1 MLKLGSKIFDFIFS
15 EENRKKIEGFT
26 IWTAT
31 IGFIFH
37 LSLVILNNNSIIN
50 MGNESLLLTNP
61 ISAIYTP
68 FSIILYY
75 EIFLLIFY
83 LPRSFTTSILKQ
95 FEIISLII
103 IRRIFYDI
111 PKLDLESNNW
121 FENADNLQ
129 ITYDLICILILFFLI
144 YLFNYVKSNI
154 DIKKTKNIDKFI
166 DSKKIISVLLIPVM
180 IVLFIIGLYN
190 WYSIGISTNFASS
203 FYYVNEV
210 FYNTFFSILI
220 IADVF
225 ILLLSFL
232 YTERYSQI
240 MRNTG
245 FIICTILIRLS
256 FSSTGL
262 TNLLLIISSLYFLA
276 LSLIICFEKISINLN
291 PSSTSKKDIL
301 YKFISVFKSLK
312 TTILNAF
319 KDINLKL
326 SLLHNA
332 LFIESSP
339 GPVKYAASLLNLCRE
354 DTRLPLS
361 EITEKTK
368 NIIKSTLKELNLI

>member
-1 MLKLGSKIFDFIFS
+1 MLKIGSIIFNGIFS
-15 EENRKKIEGFT
+15 ENNRKKIEGFT
-26 IWTAT
+26 IWSAS

-37 LSLVILNNNSIIN
+37 LSLVLLNNNSIIN
-50 MGNESLLLTNP
+50 IGNESLLLTNP

-95 FEIISLII
+95 FEIISLIV

-154 DIKKTKNIDKFI
+154 DIKKAKNIDKFI
-166 DSKKIISVLLIPVM
+166 DSKKIISVILIPVM

-190 WYSIGISTNFASS
+190 WYSIGITTNFASS

-262 TNLLLIISSLYFLA
+262 TNLLLIISSVLFGLLILKIY
-276 LSLIICFEKISINLN
+276 SLMNKI
-291 PSSTSKKDIL
+291 
-301 YKFISVFKSLK
+301 
-312 TTILNAF
+312 
-319 KDINLKL
+319 
-326 SLLHNA
+326 
-332 LFIESSP
+332 E
-339 GPVKYAASLLNLCRE
+339 
-354 DTRLPLS
+354 
-361 EITEKTK
+361 
-368 NIIKSTLKELNLI
+368 

>member
-1 MLKLGSKIFDFIFS
+1 MLKIGSKIFDGIFS
-15 EENRKKIEGFT
+15 ENNRKKIESFT
-26 IWTAT
+26 IWSAS
-31 IGFIFH
+31 IGFIVH
-37 LSLVILNNNSIIN
+37 LSLVLLNNNSIIN
-50 MGNESLLLTNP
+50 IGNESLLLTNP

-95 FEIISLII
+95 FEIISLIV

-111 PKLDLESNNW
+111 PKLDLGSNNW

-180 IVLFIIGLYN
+180 ILLFIIGLYN

-203 FYYVNEV
+203 FYYVNEI

-262 TNLLLIISSLYFLA
+262 TNLLLIISSVLFGLLILKIY
-276 LSLIICFEKISINLN
+276 SLMNKI
-291 PSSTSKKDIL
+291 
-301 YKFISVFKSLK
+301 
-312 TTILNAF
+312 
-319 KDINLKL
+319 
-326 SLLHNA
+326 
-332 LFIESSP
+332 E
-339 GPVKYAASLLNLCRE
+339 
-354 DTRLPLS
+354 
-361 EITEKTK
+361 
-368 NIIKSTLKELNLI
+368 

>member
-1 MLKLGSKIFDFIFS
+1 MIKTGSRIFDGIFS
-15 EENRKKIEGFT
+15 ENNRKKIESFT
-26 IWTAT
+26 IWSAS

-37 LSLVILNNNSIIN
+37 LSLVLLNNNSIIDI
-50 MGNESLLLTNP
+50 GNESLLLTNP

-95 FEIISLII
+95 FEIISLIV

-144 YLFNYVKSNI
+144 YLFNYVKTNI
-154 DIKKTKNIDKFI
+154 DIKKGKNIDKFI

-262 TNLLLIISSLYFLA
+262 TNLLLIISSVLFGLLILKIY
-276 LSLIICFEKISINLN
+276 SLMNKI
-291 PSSTSKKDIL
+291 
-301 YKFISVFKSLK
+301 
-312 TTILNAF
+312 
-319 KDINLKL
+319 
-326 SLLHNA
+326 
-332 LFIESSP
+332 E
-339 GPVKYAASLLNLCRE
+339 
-354 DTRLPLS
+354 
-361 EITEKTK
+361 
-368 NIIKSTLKELNLI
+368 

>member
-1 MLKLGSKIFDFIFS
+1 MLKIGSKIFDGIFS
-15 EENRKKIEGFT
+15 EVNRKKIESFT
-26 IWTAT
+26 IWSAT
-31 IGFIFH
+31 VGFIFH
-37 LSLVILNNNSIIN
+37 LSLVLLNNYSIIN
-50 MGNESLLLTNP
+50 IGNESLLLTNP

-111 PKLDLESNNW
+111 PKLNLDSNDW
-121 FENADNLQ
+121 FQNPDNLQ
-129 ITYDLICILILFFLI
+129 ITYDLISILILFFLI
-144 YLFNYVKSNI
+144 YLFNLVKSKIENRKGI
-154 DIKKTKNIDKFI
+154 KNIDRFI
-166 DSKKIISVLLIPVM
+166 DSKKIISVILIPVM
-180 IVLFIIGLYN
+180 IILFIIGLYN
-190 WYSIGISTNFASS
+190 LFSIGQSSDFASS

-262 TNLLLIISSLYFLA
+262 TNLLLIISSVLFGLLILKIY
-276 LSLIICFEKISINLN
+276 SLMNKI
-291 PSSTSKKDIL
+291 
-301 YKFISVFKSLK
+301 
-312 TTILNAF
+312 
-319 KDINLKL
+319 
-326 SLLHNA
+326 
-332 LFIESSP
+332 E
-339 GPVKYAASLLNLCRE
+339 
-354 DTRLPLS
+354 
-361 EITEKTK
+361 
-368 NIIKSTLKELNLI
+368 

>member
-1 MLKLGSKIFDFIFS
+1 MIKTGSRIFDGIFS
-15 EENRKKIEGFT
+15 ENNRKKIESFT
-26 IWTAT
+26 IWSAS

-37 LSLVILNNNSIIN
+37 LSLVLLNNNSIIDI
-50 MGNESLLLTNP
+50 GNESLLLTNP

-95 FEIISLII
+95 FEIISLIV

-111 PKLDLESNNW
+111 PKLDLGSNNW

-144 YLFNYVKSNI
+144 YLFNYVKTNI
-154 DIKKTKNIDKFI
+154 VVKKGKNIDKFI
-166 DSKKIISVLLIPVM
+166 DSKKIISVILIPVM
-180 IVLFIIGLYN
+180 IVLFIIGLFN

-262 TNLLLIISSLYFLA
+262 TNLLLIISSVLFGLLILKIY
-276 LSLIICFEKISINLN
+276 SLMNKI
-291 PSSTSKKDIL
+291 
-301 YKFISVFKSLK
+301 
-312 TTILNAF
+312 
-319 KDINLKL
+319 
-326 SLLHNA
+326 
-332 LFIESSP
+332 E
-339 GPVKYAASLLNLCRE
+339 
-354 DTRLPLS
+354 
-361 EITEKTK
+361 
-368 NIIKSTLKELNLI
+368 

>member
-1 MLKLGSKIFDFIFS
+1 MLKIGSKIFDGIFS
-15 EENRKKIEGFT
+15 EVNRKKIEGFT
-26 IWTAT
+26 IWSAT
-31 IGFIFH
+31 VGFIFH
-37 LSLVILNNNSIIN
+37 LSLVLLNNYSIIN
-50 MGNESLLLTNP
+50 IGNESLLLTNP

-111 PKLDLESNNW
+111 PKLNLDSNDW
-121 FENADNLQ
+121 FQNPDNLQ
-129 ITYDLICILILFFLI
+129 ITYDLISILILFFLI
-144 YLFNYVKSNI
+144 YLFNFVKSR
-154 DIKKTKNIDKFI
+154 IKNKKGIKNIDRFI
-166 DSKKIISVLLIPVM
+166 DSKKIISIILIPVM

-190 WYSIGISTNFASS
+190 LYSIGMSSDFASS

-256 FSSTGL
+256 FSSSGL
-262 TNLLLIISSLYFLA
+262 TNLVLIISSVLFGLLILKIY
-276 LSLIICFEKISINLN
+276 SLMNKI
-291 PSSTSKKDIL
+291 
-301 YKFISVFKSLK
+301 
-312 TTILNAF
+312 
-319 KDINLKL
+319 
-326 SLLHNA
+326 
-332 LFIESSP
+332 E
-339 GPVKYAASLLNLCRE
+339 
-354 DTRLPLS
+354 
-361 EITEKTK
+361 
-368 NIIKSTLKELNLI
+368 

>member
-1 MLKLGSKIFDFIFS
+1 MLKIGSIIFNGIFS
-15 EENRKKIEGFT
+15 ENNRKKIEGFT
-26 IWTAT
+26 IWSAS

-37 LSLVILNNNSIIN
+37 LSLVLLNNNSIIN
-50 MGNESLLLTNP
+50 IGNESLLLTNP

-95 FEIISLII
+95 FEIISLIV

-111 PKLDLESNNW
+111 PKLDLGSNNW

-190 WYSIGISTNFASS
+190 WYSIGISSNFASS

-262 TNLLLIISSLYFLA
+262 TNLLLIISSVLFGLLILKIY
-276 LSLIICFEKISINLN
+276 SLMNKI
-291 PSSTSKKDIL
+291 
-301 YKFISVFKSLK
+301 
-312 TTILNAF
+312 
-319 KDINLKL
+319 
-326 SLLHNA
+326 
-332 LFIESSP
+332 E
-339 GPVKYAASLLNLCRE
+339 
-354 DTRLPLS
+354 
-361 EITEKTK
+361 
-368 NIIKSTLKELNLI
+368 

>member
-1 MLKLGSKIFDFIFS
+1 MLKIGSKIFDGIFS
-15 EENRKKIEGFT
+15 EVNRKKIESFT
-26 IWTAT
+26 IWSAT

-37 LSLVILNNNSIIN
+37 LSLVLLNNYSIIN
-50 MGNESLLLTNP
+50 IGNESLLLTNP

-111 PKLDLESNNW
+111 PKLNLDSNDW
-121 FENADNLQ
+121 FQNPDNLQ
-129 ITYDLICILILFFLI
+129 ITYDLISILILFFLI
-144 YLFNYVKSNI
+144 YLFNFVKSKIEN
-154 DIKKTKNIDKFI
+154 KKGIKNIDRFI
-166 DSKKIISVLLIPVM
+166 DSKKIISVILIPVM
-180 IVLFIIGLYN
+180 IILFIIGLYN
-190 WYSIGISTNFASS
+190 LYSIGMSSNFASS

-262 TNLLLIISSLYFLA
+262 TNLLLIISSVLFGLLILKIY
-276 LSLIICFEKISINLN
+276 SLMNKI
-291 PSSTSKKDIL
+291 
-301 YKFISVFKSLK
+301 
-312 TTILNAF
+312 
-319 KDINLKL
+319 
-326 SLLHNA
+326 
-332 LFIESSP
+332 E
-339 GPVKYAASLLNLCRE
+339 
-354 DTRLPLS
+354 
-361 EITEKTK
+361 
-368 NIIKSTLKELNLI
+368 

>member
-1 MLKLGSKIFDFIFS
+1 MIKTGSKIFDGIFS
-15 EENRKKIEGFT
+15 ENNRKKIESFT
-26 IWTAT
+26 IWSAS

-37 LSLVILNNNSIIN
+37 LSLVLLNNNSIIN
-50 MGNESLLLTNP
+50 IGNESLLLTNP

-95 FEIISLII
+95 FEIISLIV

-144 YLFNYVKSNI
+144 YLFNYVKTNI
-154 DIKKTKNIDKFI
+154 DIKKGKNIDKFI

-262 TNLLLIISSLYFLA
+262 TNLLLIISSVLFGLLILKIY
-276 LSLIICFEKISINLN
+276 SLMNKI
-291 PSSTSKKDIL
+291 
-301 YKFISVFKSLK
+301 
-312 TTILNAF
+312 
-319 KDINLKL
+319 
-326 SLLHNA
+326 
-332 LFIESSP
+332 E
-339 GPVKYAASLLNLCRE
+339 
-354 DTRLPLS
+354 
-361 EITEKTK
+361 
-368 NIIKSTLKELNLI
+368 

>member
-1 MLKLGSKIFDFIFS
+1 MLKIGSKIFDGIFS
-15 EENRKKIEGFT
+15 EVNRKKIEGFT
-26 IWTAT
+26 IWSAT
-31 IGFIFH
+31 VGFIFH
-37 LSLVILNNNSIIN
+37 LSLVLLNNYSIIN
-50 MGNESLLLTNP
+50 IGNESLLLTNP

-111 PKLDLESNNW
+111 PKLNLDSNDW
-121 FENADNLQ
+121 FQNPDNLQ
-129 ITYDLICILILFFLI
+129 ITYDLISILILFFLI
-144 YLFNYVKSNI
+144 YLFNFVKSKIEN
-154 DIKKTKNIDKFI
+154 KKGIKNIDRFI
-166 DSKKIISVLLIPVM
+166 DSKKIISVILIPVM
-180 IVLFIIGLYN
+180 LILFIIGLYN
-190 WYSIGISTNFASS
+190 LYSIGMSSNFASS

-256 FSSTGL
+256 FSSSGL
-262 TNLLLIISSLYFLA
+262 TNLLLIISSVLFGLLILKIY
-276 LSLIICFEKISINLN
+276 SLMNKI
-291 PSSTSKKDIL
+291 
-301 YKFISVFKSLK
+301 
-312 TTILNAF
+312 
-319 KDINLKL
+319 
-326 SLLHNA
+326 
-332 LFIESSP
+332 E
-339 GPVKYAASLLNLCRE
+339 
-354 DTRLPLS
+354 
-361 EITEKTK
+361 
-368 NIIKSTLKELNLI
+368 

>member
-1 MLKLGSKIFDFIFS
+1 MLKIGSKIFDGIFS
-15 EENRKKIEGFT
+15 ENNRKKIESFT
-26 IWTAT
+26 IWSAS

-37 LSLVILNNNSIIN
+37 LSLVLLNNNSIIN
-50 MGNESLLLTNP
+50 IGNESLLLTNP

-95 FEIISLII
+95 FEIISLIV

-111 PKLDLESNNW
+111 PKLDLGSNNW

-129 ITYDLICILILFFLI
+129 ITYDLICIIILFFLI

-190 WYSIGISTNFASS
+190 WYSIGISSNFASS

-262 TNLLLIISSLYFLA
+262 TNLLLIISSVLFGLLILKIY
-276 LSLIICFEKISINLN
+276 SLMNKI
-291 PSSTSKKDIL
+291 
-301 YKFISVFKSLK
+301 
-312 TTILNAF
+312 
-319 KDINLKL
+319 
-326 SLLHNA
+326 
-332 LFIESSP
+332 E
-339 GPVKYAASLLNLCRE
+339 
-354 DTRLPLS
+354 
-361 EITEKTK
+361 
-368 NIIKSTLKELNLI
+368 

>member
-1 MLKLGSKIFDFIFS
+1 MLKIGSKVFDGIFS
-15 EENRKKIEGFT
+15 KRNRKIIESFT
-26 IWTAT
+26 IWSAT

-37 LSLVILNNNSIIN
+37 LSLVLLNNYSIIN
-50 MGNESLLLTNP
+50 IGNESLLLTNP

-75 EIFLLIFY
+75 EIFLLIYF

-111 PKLDLESNNW
+111 PKLDLDSGNW
-121 FENADNLQ
+121 FNNPDNLQ

-144 YLFNYVKSNI
+144 YLFNLVKSRIEN
-154 DIKKTKNIDKFI
+154 KKSNKNITKFI
-166 DSKKIISVLLIPVM
+166 DSKKIISIALIPVM
-180 IVLFIIGLYN
+180 LCLFIIGIYN
-190 WYSIGISTNFASS
+190 WYSIGMDSNFASS

-262 TNLLLIISSLYFLA
+262 TNLLLIVSSVLFGLLILKIY
-276 LSLIICFEKISINLN
+276 SLMNKI
-291 PSSTSKKDIL
+291 
-301 YKFISVFKSLK
+301 
-312 TTILNAF
+312 
-319 KDINLKL
+319 
-326 SLLHNA
+326 
-332 LFIESSP
+332 E
-339 GPVKYAASLLNLCRE
+339 
-354 DTRLPLS
+354 
-361 EITEKTK
+361 
-368 NIIKSTLKELNLI
+368 

>member
-1 MLKLGSKIFDFIFS
+1 MLKIGSKIFDGIFS
-15 EENRKKIEGFT
+15 ENNRKKIESFT
-26 IWTAT
+26 IWSAS

-37 LSLVILNNNSIIN
+37 LSLVLLNNNSIIN
-50 MGNESLLLTNP
+50 IGNESLLLTNP

-95 FEIISLII
+95 FEIISLIV

-111 PKLDLESNNW
+111 PKLDLGSNNW
-121 FENADNLQ
+121 LENADNLQ

-144 YLFNYVKSNI
+144 YLFNYVKTNI
-154 DIKKTKNIDKFI
+154 VVKKGKNIDKFI

-180 IVLFIIGLYN
+180 IVLFTIGLYN

-262 TNLLLIISSLYFLA
+262 TNLLLIISSVLFGLLILKIY
-276 LSLIICFEKISINLN
+276 SLMNKI
-291 PSSTSKKDIL
+291 
-301 YKFISVFKSLK
+301 
-312 TTILNAF
+312 
-319 KDINLKL
+319 
-326 SLLHNA
+326 
-332 LFIESSP
+332 E
-339 GPVKYAASLLNLCRE
+339 
-354 DTRLPLS
+354 
-361 EITEKTK
+361 
-368 NIIKSTLKELNLI
+368 

>member
-1 MLKLGSKIFDFIFS
+1 MLKIGSKVFDGIFS
-15 EENRKKIEGFT
+15 DRNRKIIESFT
-26 IWTAT
+26 IWSAT

-37 LSLVILNNNSIIN
+37 LSLVLLNNYSIIN
-50 MGNESLLLTNP
+50 IGNESLLLTNP
-61 ISAIYTP
+61 VSAIYTP

-75 EIFLLIFY
+75 EIFLLIYF

-111 PKLDLESNNW
+111 PKLDLDSGNW
-121 FENADNLQ
+121 FNNPDNLQ

-144 YLFNYVKSNI
+144 YLFNLVKSRIEN
-154 DIKKTKNIDKFI
+154 KKGNKSITKFI
-166 DSKKIISVLLIPVM
+166 DSKKIISIALIPVM
-180 IVLFIIGLYN
+180 LCLFIIGIYN
-190 WYSIGISTNFASS
+190 WYSIGMDSNFASS

-262 TNLLLIISSLYFLA
+262 TNLLLIVSSVLFGLLILKIY
-276 LSLIICFEKISINLN
+276 SLMNKI
-291 PSSTSKKDIL
+291 
-301 YKFISVFKSLK
+301 
-312 TTILNAF
+312 
-319 KDINLKL
+319 
-326 SLLHNA
+326 
-332 LFIESSP
+332 E
-339 GPVKYAASLLNLCRE
+339 
-354 DTRLPLS
+354 
-361 EITEKTK
+361 
-368 NIIKSTLKELNLI
+368 

>member
-37 LSLVILNNNSIIN
+37 LSLVLLNNNSIIN
-50 MGNESLLLTNP
+50 IGNESLLLTNP

-111 PKLDLESNNW
+111 PKLDLNAESWLGNP
-121 FENADNLQ
+121 DNLQ
-129 ITYDLICILILFFLI
+129 ITYDLLSILILFFLI
-144 YLFNYVKSNI
+144 YLFNLVKSRI
-154 DIKKTKNIDKFI
+154 ETKKSSKSIVRFI
-166 DSKKIISVLLIPVM
+166 DSKKIISIVLIPVM
-180 IVLFIIGLYN
+180 LVLFVLGIYN
-190 WYSIGISTNFASS
+190 WYSIGMSSNFASS

-210 FYNTFFSILI
+210 FYTTFFSILI

-262 TNLLLIISSLYFLA
+262 TNLLLIVSSVIFGLLILKIY
-276 LSLIICFEKISINLN
+276 SLMNKI
-291 PSSTSKKDIL
+291 
-301 YKFISVFKSLK
+301 
-312 TTILNAF
+312 
-319 KDINLKL
+319 
-326 SLLHNA
+326 
-332 LFIESSP
+332 E
-339 GPVKYAASLLNLCRE
+339 
-354 DTRLPLS
+354 
-361 EITEKTK
+361 
-368 NIIKSTLKELNLI
+368 

>member
-1 MLKLGSKIFDFIFS
+1 MLKIGSKVFDGIFS
-15 EENRKKIEGFT
+15 ERNRKIIESFT
-26 IWTAT
+26 IWSAT

-37 LSLVILNNNSIIN
+37 LSLVLLNNYSIIN
-50 MGNESLLLTNP
+50 IGNESLLLTNP

-75 EIFLLIFY
+75 EIFLLIYF

-111 PKLDLESNNW
+111 PKLNLDSGNW
-121 FENADNLQ
+121 FNNPDNLQ

-144 YLFNYVKSNI
+144 YLFNLVKSRIEN
-154 DIKKTKNIDKFI
+154 KKGNKSITKFI
-166 DSKKIISVLLIPVM
+166 DSKKIISIGLIPVM
-180 IVLFIIGLYN
+180 LCLFIIGIYN
-190 WYSIGISTNFASS
+190 WYSIGMDSNFASS

-262 TNLLLIISSLYFLA
+262 TNLLLIVSSVLFGLLILKIY
-276 LSLIICFEKISINLN
+276 SLMNKI
-291 PSSTSKKDIL
+291 
-301 YKFISVFKSLK
+301 
-312 TTILNAF
+312 
-319 KDINLKL
+319 
-326 SLLHNA
+326 
-332 LFIESSP
+332 E
-339 GPVKYAASLLNLCRE
+339 
-354 DTRLPLS
+354 
-361 EITEKTK
+361 
-368 NIIKSTLKELNLI
+368 

>member
-1 MLKLGSKIFDFIFS
+1 MLNFGSNIFDRIFS
-15 EENRKKIEGFT
+15 EVNRKKIESFT
-26 IWTAT
+26 IWSAT
-31 IGFIFH
+31 IGFIIH
-37 LSLVILNNNSIIN
+37 LSLVLLNNYSIVDI
-50 MGNESLLLTNP
+50 GNESLLLTNP

-75 EIFLLIFY
+75 EIFLLIYY

-95 FEIISLII
+95 FEIISLIV

-111 PKLDLESNNW
+111 PKLDLETNNW
-121 FENADNLQ
+121 FENADNMQ

-154 DIKKTKNIDKFI
+154 DNKKGVKNIDKFI
-166 DSKKIISVLLIPVM
+166 DSKKIISIVLIPVM
-180 IVLFIIGLYN
+180 IVLFCFGIYN
-190 WYSIGISTNFASS
+190 WYSIGMDSNFASS

-262 TNLLLIISSLYFLA
+262 TNLLLIISSVLFGL
-276 LSLIICFEKISINLN
+276 LILKIYSQMN
-291 PSSTSKKDIL
+291 K
-301 YKFISVFKSLK
+301 
-312 TTILNAF
+312 
-319 KDINLKL
+319 
-326 SLLHNA
+326 
-332 LFIESSP
+332 IE
-339 GPVKYAASLLNLCRE
+339 N
-354 DTRLPLS
+354 
-361 EITEKTK
+361 
-368 NIIKSTLKELNLI
+368 

>member
-1 MLKLGSKIFDFIFS
+1 MLNFGSNIFDRIFS
-15 EENRKKIEGFT
+15 EDNRKKIESFT
-26 IWTAT
+26 IWSAT
-31 IGFIFH
+31 IGFIIH
-37 LSLVILNNNSIIN
+37 LSLVLLNNYSIIDI
-50 MGNESLLLTNP
+50 GNESLLLTNP

-95 FEIISLII
+95 FEIISLIV

-111 PKLDLESNNW
+111 PKLDLETNNW
-121 FENADNLQ
+121 FENADNMQ

-154 DIKKTKNIDKFI
+154 DNKKGVKNIDKFI
-166 DSKKIISVLLIPVM
+166 DSKKIISVVLIPVM
-180 IVLFIIGLYN
+180 LVLFCFGIYN
-190 WYSIGISTNFASS
+190 WYSIGVDSNFASS

-256 FSSTGL
+256 FSSSGL
-262 TNLLLIISSLYFLA
+262 TNLLLIISSVLFGLLILKIY
-276 LSLIICFEKISINLN
+276 SLMNKI
-291 PSSTSKKDIL
+291 
-301 YKFISVFKSLK
+301 
-312 TTILNAF
+312 
-319 KDINLKL
+319 
-326 SLLHNA
+326 
-332 LFIESSP
+332 E
-339 GPVKYAASLLNLCRE
+339 
-354 DTRLPLS
+354 
-361 EITEKTK
+361 
-368 NIIKSTLKELNLI
+368 

>member
-1 MLKLGSKIFDFIFS
+1 MLKIGSKVFDGIFS
-15 EENRKKIEGFT
+15 EKNRKIIESFT
-26 IWTAT
+26 IWSAT

-37 LSLVILNNNSIIN
+37 LSLVLLNNYSIIN
-50 MGNESLLLTNP
+50 IGNESLLLTNP

-75 EIFLLIFY
+75 EIFLLIYF

-111 PKLDLESNNW
+111 PKLDLDSGNW
-121 FENADNLQ
+121 FNNPDNLQ

-144 YLFNYVKSNI
+144 YLFNLVKSKIENRKGNKSI
-154 DIKKTKNIDKFI
+154 NKFI
-166 DSKKIISVLLIPVM
+166 DSKKIISITLIPVM
-180 IVLFIIGLYN
+180 ICLFIIGIYN
-190 WYSIGISTNFASS
+190 WYSIGMDTNFASS

-262 TNLLLIISSLYFLA
+262 TNLLLIISSVLFGLLILKIY
-276 LSLIICFEKISINLN
+276 SLMNKIEN
-291 PSSTSKKDIL
+291 
-301 YKFISVFKSLK
+301 
-312 TTILNAF
+312 
-319 KDINLKL
+319 
-326 SLLHNA
+326 
-332 LFIESSP
+332 
-339 GPVKYAASLLNLCRE
+339 
-354 DTRLPLS
+354 
-361 EITEKTK
+361 
-368 NIIKSTLKELNLI
+368 

>member
-1 MLKLGSKIFDFIFS
+1 MLNFGSNIFDRIFS
-15 EENRKKIEGFT
+15 ENNRTKIESFT
-26 IWTAT
+26 IWSAT
-31 IGFIFH
+31 VGFIIH
-37 LSLVILNNNSIIN
+37 LSLVLLNNYSIIDI
-50 MGNESLLLTNP
+50 GNESLLLTNP

-95 FEIISLII
+95 FEIISLIV

-111 PKLDLESNNW
+111 PKLDLETNNW
-121 FENADNLQ
+121 FENADNMQ

-154 DIKKTKNIDKFI
+154 DNKKGVKNIDKFI
-166 DSKKIISVLLIPVM
+166 DSKKIISIVLIPVM
-180 IVLFIIGLYN
+180 IVLFCFGIYN
-190 WYSIGISTNFASS
+190 WYSIGMDSNFASS

-262 TNLLLIISSLYFLA
+262 TNLLLIISSVLFGL
-276 LSLIICFEKISINLN
+276 LILKIYSQMN
-291 PSSTSKKDIL
+291 K
-301 YKFISVFKSLK
+301 
-312 TTILNAF
+312 
-319 KDINLKL
+319 
-326 SLLHNA
+326 
-332 LFIESSP
+332 IE
-339 GPVKYAASLLNLCRE
+339 N
-354 DTRLPLS
+354 
-361 EITEKTK
+361 
-368 NIIKSTLKELNLI
+368 

>member
-1 MLKLGSKIFDFIFS
+1 MLKIGSKVFDGIFS
-15 EENRKKIEGFT
+15 EKNRKIIESFT
-26 IWTAT
+26 IWSAT

-37 LSLVILNNNSIIN
+37 LSLVLLNNYSIIN
-50 MGNESLLLTNP
+50 IGNESLLLTNP
-61 ISAIYTP
+61 VSAIYTP

-75 EIFLLIFY
+75 EIFLLIYF

-111 PKLDLESNNW
+111 PKLDLDSGNW
-121 FENADNLQ
+121 FNNPDNLQ

-144 YLFNYVKSNI
+144 YLFNLVKSRIEN
-154 DIKKTKNIDKFI
+154 KKGNKSITKFI
-166 DSKKIISVLLIPVM
+166 DSKKIISIALIPVM
-180 IVLFIIGLYN
+180 LCLFIIGIYN
-190 WYSIGISTNFASS
+190 WYSIGMDSNFASS

-262 TNLLLIISSLYFLA
+262 TNLLLIVSSVLFGLLILKIY
-276 LSLIICFEKISINLN
+276 SLMNKI
-291 PSSTSKKDIL
+291 
-301 YKFISVFKSLK
+301 
-312 TTILNAF
+312 
-319 KDINLKL
+319 
-326 SLLHNA
+326 
-332 LFIESSP
+332 E
-339 GPVKYAASLLNLCRE
+339 
-354 DTRLPLS
+354 
-361 EITEKTK
+361 
-368 NIIKSTLKELNLI
+368 

>member
-1 MLKLGSKIFDFIFS
+1 MLKIGSKIFDGIFS
-15 EENRKKIEGFT
+15 ENNRKKIESFT
-26 IWTAT
+26 IWSAS

-37 LSLVILNNNSIIN
+37 LSLVLLNNNSIIN
-50 MGNESLLLTNP
+50 IGNESLLLTNP

-95 FEIISLII
+95 FEIISLIV

-111 PKLDLESNNW
+111 PKLDLVSNNW

-262 TNLLLIISSLYFLA
+262 TNLLLIISSVLFGLLILKIY
-276 LSLIICFEKISINLN
+276 SLMNKI
-291 PSSTSKKDIL
+291 
-301 YKFISVFKSLK
+301 
-312 TTILNAF
+312 
-319 KDINLKL
+319 
-326 SLLHNA
+326 
-332 LFIESSP
+332 E
-339 GPVKYAASLLNLCRE
+339 
-354 DTRLPLS
+354 
-361 EITEKTK
+361 
-368 NIIKSTLKELNLI
+368 

>member
-1 MLKLGSKIFDFIFS
+1 MLKFGSKIFDRIFS
-15 EENRKKIEGFT
+15 EDNRKKIESFT
-26 IWTAT
+26 IWSAT
-31 IGFIFH
+31 LGFIFH
-37 LSLVILNNNSIIN
+37 LSLVLLNNYSIIDI
-50 MGNESLLLTNP
+50 GNESLLLTNP

-95 FEIISLII
+95 FEIISLIV

-111 PKLDLESNNW
+111 PKLDLESSLW

-154 DIKKTKNIDKFI
+154 DYKKGIKNIDKFI
-166 DSKKIISVLLIPVM
+166 DSKKIISIVLIPVM
-180 IVLFIIGLYN
+180 IVLFTIGIFN
-190 WYSIGISTNFASS
+190 WYSLGLETNFASS

-256 FSSTGL
+256 FSSSGL
-262 TNLLLIISSLYFLA
+262 TNLLLIISSVLFGLLILKIY
-276 LSLIICFEKISINLN
+276 SLMNKI
-291 PSSTSKKDIL
+291 
-301 YKFISVFKSLK
+301 
-312 TTILNAF
+312 
-319 KDINLKL
+319 
-326 SLLHNA
+326 
-332 LFIESSP
+332 E
-339 GPVKYAASLLNLCRE
+339 
-354 DTRLPLS
+354 
-361 EITEKTK
+361 
-368 NIIKSTLKELNLI
+368 

>member
-1 MLKLGSKIFDFIFS
+1 MIKNKNLNAIL
-15 EENRKKIEGFT
+15 
-26 IWTAT
+26 
-31 IGFIFH
+31 
-37 LSLVILNNNSIIN
+37 LSFPNNNSIISI
-50 MGNESLLLTNP
+50 GNESLLLTNP

-111 PKLDLESNNW
+111 PKLDLNAENW
-121 FENADNLQ
+121 FQNPDNLQ

-144 YLFNYVKSNI
+144 YLFNYVKSKIEIRKDNK
-154 DIKKTKNIDKFI
+154 DIFKFI
-166 DSKKIISVLLIPVM
+166 DSKKIISIALIPIM
-180 IVLFIIGLYN
+180 LVLFALGIYN
-190 WYSIGISTNFASS
+190 WYSIGMSSNFASS

-210 FYNTFFSILI
+210 FYTTFFSILI

-262 TNLLLIISSLYFLA
+262 TNLLLIVSSVIFGLLILKIY
-276 LSLIICFEKISINLN
+276 SLMNR
-291 PSSTSKKDIL
+291 
-301 YKFISVFKSLK
+301 
-312 TTILNAF
+312 
-319 KDINLKL
+319 
-326 SLLHNA
+326 
-332 LFIESSP
+332 IE
-339 GPVKYAASLLNLCRE
+339 
-354 DTRLPLS
+354 
-361 EITEKTK
+361 
-368 NIIKSTLKELNLI
+368 

>member
-1 MLKLGSKIFDFIFS
+1 MLNFGSNIFDRIFS
-15 EENRKKIEGFT
+15 EDNRKKIESFT
-26 IWTAT
+26 IWSAT
-31 IGFIFH
+31 IGFIIH
-37 LSLVILNNNSIIN
+37 LSLVLLNNYSIIDI
-50 MGNESLLLTNP
+50 GNESLLLTNP

-95 FEIISLII
+95 FEIISLIV

-111 PKLDLESNNW
+111 PKLDLQTNNW
-121 FENADNLQ
+121 FENADNMQ

-154 DIKKTKNIDKFI
+154 DNRKGLKNIEKFI
-166 DSKKIISVLLIPVM
+166 DSKKIISIVLIPVM
-180 IVLFIIGLYN
+180 IVLFCFGIYN
-190 WYSIGISTNFASS
+190 WYSIGMDSNFASS

-262 TNLLLIISSLYFLA
+262 TNLLLIISSVLFGL
-276 LSLIICFEKISINLN
+276 LILKIYSQMN
-291 PSSTSKKDIL
+291 K
-301 YKFISVFKSLK
+301 
-312 TTILNAF
+312 
-319 KDINLKL
+319 
-326 SLLHNA
+326 
-332 LFIESSP
+332 IE
-339 GPVKYAASLLNLCRE
+339 N
-354 DTRLPLS
+354 
-361 EITEKTK
+361 
-368 NIIKSTLKELNLI
+368 

>member
-1 MLKLGSKIFDFIFS
+1 MLKIGSKIFDGIFS
-15 EENRKKIEGFT
+15 ENNRKKIESFT
-26 IWTAT
+26 IWSAS
-31 IGFIFH
+31 IGFIVH
-37 LSLVILNNNSIIN
+37 LSLVLLNNNSIIN
-50 MGNESLLLTNP
+50 IGNESLLLTNP

-95 FEIISLII
+95 FEIISLIV

-262 TNLLLIISSLYFLA
+262 TNLLLIISSVLFGLLILKIY
-276 LSLIICFEKISINLN
+276 SLMNKI
-291 PSSTSKKDIL
+291 
-301 YKFISVFKSLK
+301 
-312 TTILNAF
+312 
-319 KDINLKL
+319 
-326 SLLHNA
+326 
-332 LFIESSP
+332 E
-339 GPVKYAASLLNLCRE
+339 
-354 DTRLPLS
+354 
-361 EITEKTK
+361 
-368 NIIKSTLKELNLI
+368 

>member
-1 MLKLGSKIFDFIFS
+1 MIKTGSKIFDGIFS
-15 EENRKKIEGFT
+15 ENNRKKIESFT
-26 IWTAT
+26 IWSAS
-31 IGFIFH
+31 IGFILH
-37 LSLVILNNNSIIN
+37 LSLVLLNNNSIIDI
-50 MGNESLLLTNP
+50 GNESLLLTNP

-95 FEIISLII
+95 FEIISLIV

-111 PKLDLESNNW
+111 PKLDLESKNW
-121 FENADNLQ
+121 FENPDNLQ

-144 YLFNYVKSNI
+144 YLFNYVKTNI
-154 DIKKTKNIDKFI
+154 VVKKGKNIDKFI

-180 IVLFIIGLYN
+180 IVLFIVGLYN

-262 TNLLLIISSLYFLA
+262 TNLLLIISSVLFGLLILKIY
-276 LSLIICFEKISINLN
+276 SLMNKI
-291 PSSTSKKDIL
+291 
-301 YKFISVFKSLK
+301 
-312 TTILNAF
+312 
-319 KDINLKL
+319 
-326 SLLHNA
+326 
-332 LFIESSP
+332 E
-339 GPVKYAASLLNLCRE
+339 
-354 DTRLPLS
+354 
-361 EITEKTK
+361 
-368 NIIKSTLKELNLI
+368 

>member
-1 MLKLGSKIFDFIFS
+1 MLNFGSNIFDRIFS
-15 EENRKKIEGFT
+15 EDNRKKIESFT
-26 IWTAT
+26 IWSAT
-31 IGFIFH
+31 IGFIIH
-37 LSLVILNNNSIIN
+37 LSLVLLNNYSIIDI
-50 MGNESLLLTNP
+50 GNESLLLTNP

-95 FEIISLII
+95 FEIISLIV

-111 PKLDLESNNW
+111 PKLDLETNNW
-121 FENADNLQ
+121 FENADNMQ

-154 DIKKTKNIDKFI
+154 DNKKAVKNIDKFI
-166 DSKKIISVLLIPVM
+166 DSKKIISIVLIPVM
-180 IVLFIIGLYN
+180 IILFCFGIYN
-190 WYSIGISTNFASS
+190 WYSIGMDSNFASS

-262 TNLLLIISSLYFLA
+262 TNLLLIISSVLFGL
-276 LSLIICFEKISINLN
+276 LILKIYSQMN
-291 PSSTSKKDIL
+291 K
-301 YKFISVFKSLK
+301 
-312 TTILNAF
+312 
-319 KDINLKL
+319 
-326 SLLHNA
+326 
-332 LFIESSP
+332 IE
-339 GPVKYAASLLNLCRE
+339 N
-354 DTRLPLS
+354 
-361 EITEKTK
+361 
-368 NIIKSTLKELNLI
+368 

>member
-1 MLKLGSKIFDFIFS
+1 MIKTGSKIFDGIFS
-15 EENRKKIEGFT
+15 ENNRKKIESFT
-26 IWTAT
+26 IWSAS

-37 LSLVILNNNSIIN
+37 LSLVLLNNNSIIN
-50 MGNESLLLTNP
+50 IGSESLLLTNP

-75 EIFLLIFY
+75 EIFLLIYY

-95 FEIISLII
+95 FEIISLIV

-144 YLFNYVKSNI
+144 YLFNYVKTNI
-154 DIKKTKNIDKFI
+154 DIKKGKNIDKFI
-166 DSKKIISVLLIPVM
+166 DSKKIISVILIPVM
-180 IVLFIIGLYN
+180 IVLFIIGLFN
-190 WYSIGISTNFASS
+190 WYSIGTSTNFASS

-262 TNLLLIISSLYFLA
+262 TNLLLIISSVLFGLLILKIY
-276 LSLIICFEKISINLN
+276 SLMNKI
-291 PSSTSKKDIL
+291 
-301 YKFISVFKSLK
+301 
-312 TTILNAF
+312 
-319 KDINLKL
+319 
-326 SLLHNA
+326 
-332 LFIESSP
+332 E
-339 GPVKYAASLLNLCRE
+339 
-354 DTRLPLS
+354 
-361 EITEKTK
+361 
-368 NIIKSTLKELNLI
+368 

>member
-1 MLKLGSKIFDFIFS
+1 MLNFGSNIFDRIFS
-15 EENRKKIEGFT
+15 EDNRKKIESFT
-26 IWTAT
+26 IWSAT
-31 IGFIFH
+31 LGFIIH
-37 LSLVILNNNSIIN
+37 LSLVLLNNYSIIDI
-50 MGNESLLLTNP
+50 GNESLLLTNP

-95 FEIISLII
+95 FEIISLIV

-111 PKLDLESNNW
+111 PKLDLETNNW
-121 FENADNLQ
+121 FENADNMQ

-154 DIKKTKNIDKFI
+154 DNKKAVKNIDKFI
-166 DSKKIISVLLIPVM
+166 DSKKIISIVLIPVM
-180 IVLFIIGLYN
+180 IVLFCLGIYN
-190 WYSIGISTNFASS
+190 WYSIGMDSNFASS

-262 TNLLLIISSLYFLA
+262 TNLLLIISSVLFGL
-276 LSLIICFEKISINLN
+276 LILKIYSQMN
-291 PSSTSKKDIL
+291 K
-301 YKFISVFKSLK
+301 
-312 TTILNAF
+312 
-319 KDINLKL
+319 
-326 SLLHNA
+326 
-332 LFIESSP
+332 IE
-339 GPVKYAASLLNLCRE
+339 N
-354 DTRLPLS
+354 
-361 EITEKTK
+361 
-368 NIIKSTLKELNLI
+368 

>member
-1 MLKLGSKIFDFIFS
+1 MLKLGSKFFDVVFS
-15 EENRKKIEGFT
+15 EVNRKKIESFT
-26 IWTAT
+26 IWSAT
-31 IGFIFH
+31 VGFIFH
-37 LSLVILNNNSIIN
+37 LSLVLLNNYSIIN
-50 MGNESLLLTNP
+50 IGNESLLLTNP

-111 PKLDLESNNW
+111 PKLNLDSNDW
-121 FENADNLQ
+121 FQNPDNLQ
-129 ITYDLICILILFFLI
+129 ITYDLISILILFFLI
-144 YLFNYVKSNI
+144 YLFNFVKSKIEN
-154 DIKKTKNIDKFI
+154 KKGIKNIDRFI
-166 DSKKIISVLLIPVM
+166 DSKKIISVILIPVM
-180 IVLFIIGLYN
+180 IILFIIGLYN
-190 WYSIGISTNFASS
+190 LYSIGMSSNFASS

-256 FSSTGL
+256 FSSSGL
-262 TNLLLIISSLYFLA
+262 TNLLLIISSVLFGLLILKIY
-276 LSLIICFEKISINLN
+276 SLMNKI
-291 PSSTSKKDIL
+291 
-301 YKFISVFKSLK
+301 
-312 TTILNAF
+312 
-319 KDINLKL
+319 
-326 SLLHNA
+326 
-332 LFIESSP
+332 E
-339 GPVKYAASLLNLCRE
+339 
-354 DTRLPLS
+354 
-361 EITEKTK
+361 
-368 NIIKSTLKELNLI
+368 

>member
-1 MLKLGSKIFDFIFS
+1 MLKIGSKIFDGIFS
-15 EENRKKIEGFT
+15 ENNRKKIESFT
-26 IWTAT
+26 IWSAS

-37 LSLVILNNNSIIN
+37 LSLVLLNNNSIIN
-50 MGNESLLLTNP
+50 IGNESLLLTNP

-95 FEIISLII
+95 FEIISLIV

-111 PKLDLESNNW
+111 PKLDLGSNNW

-144 YLFNYVKSNI
+144 YLFNYVKTNI

-180 IVLFIIGLYN
+180 IVLFIIGVYN
-190 WYSIGISTNFASS
+190 WYSIGVSTNFASS

-262 TNLLLIISSLYFLA
+262 TNLLLIISSVLFGLLILKIY
-276 LSLIICFEKISINLN
+276 SLMNKI
-291 PSSTSKKDIL
+291 
-301 YKFISVFKSLK
+301 
-312 TTILNAF
+312 
-319 KDINLKL
+319 
-326 SLLHNA
+326 
-332 LFIESSP
+332 E
-339 GPVKYAASLLNLCRE
+339 
-354 DTRLPLS
+354 
-361 EITEKTK
+361 
-368 NIIKSTLKELNLI
+368 